1 MDSVSLR
8 GVTKVFADGTR
19 AVDGIDLDIEAGE
32 SMVLLGPSGCGKS
45 TLLRLVAGLEDPT
58 DGDIFLSGERAND
71 RPPRERGVAMI
82 FQDFALYPHMSV
94 RENISFPLVVRRVPR
109 QRTGRR
115 VESIAD
121 GLGLGRL
128 LARRPGQLSGGQRQ
142 RVAMGR
148 ALARDPSL
156 FLLDEPLSNL
166 DSVLRQ
172 ELRQEMSAAIRQLGI
187 TTLYVTHD
195 QVEALSFADRIAVL
209 RAGTIADLGSAERV
223 YRSPANTYVATF
235 LGTPRMP
242 LLSAEVEALPD
253 HQIRLH
259 LGGQS
264 LLVPGTDFRTRRLA
278 RFDSESVAVGIR
290 PEAIRPVAEQTE
302 ETLRCRTEHVEHL
315 GHESVAYMA
324 TDAAPVHVPDTET
337 PSTMDHAHTSVG
349 DSDFVGPWAQLR
361 RLGGRALNRSPQE
374 STDTPTESG
383 RHQRVDAN
391 LAVRLAPHPGLKV
404 GDWLALEVDLSQVHF
419 FDPRGRRIDV
429 GPY

>member
-8 GVTKVFADGTR
+8 GVTKVFEDGTR
-19 AVDGIDLDIEAGE
+19 AVDGVDLDIEAGE

-58 DGDIFLSGERAND
+58 DGDILLSGERAND
-71 RPPRERGVAMI
+71 RPPRDRGVAMI

-109 QRTGRR
+109 QRAGQR
-115 VESIAD
+115 VESIAE
-121 GLGLGRL
+121 GLGLDQL

-223 YRSPANTYVATF
+223 YRAPANTYVATF

-242 LLSAEVEALPD
+242 LLSARVEALPD
-253 HQIRLH
+253 HQVRLH
-259 LGGQS
+259 LGSQS

-278 RFDSESVAVGIR
+278 HFHSESVTVGIR
-290 PEAIRPVAEQTE
+290 PEAIRPVAEQTA

-324 TDAAPVHVPDTET
+324 TDAAPVHVPDAEMSPTT
-337 PSTMDHAHTSVG
+337 VG
-349 DSDFVGPWAQLR
+349 DAEGHVQGTVGPWERLR
-361 RLGGRALNRSPQE
+361 RLGGTLTRTPQE
-374 STDTPTESG
+374 STAEPSESG

-404 GDWLALEVDLSQVHF
+404 GDWLALAVDLPQVHF

-429 GPY
+429 GPR